1 MERQRRLPAQS
12 LGVCRCFQSP
22 PLLCHLKKKD
32 KKKEKKGGDRRS
44 KSTDERKNIS
54 RVQRLCNFSA
64 TARKNS
70 RLRQRVLSSHL
81 SFPTSSSL
89 ARDCTEHPRLQ
100 ATGDVASPNIPLPI
114 IPRPDGDGTNQFSFI
129 SPVSAVLGS
138 CDGFIIL
145 RNVATSTRGRRG
157 RWPIPTCRGV
167 MGSSRG
173 QSRAE
178 HTVVPD
184 GNIPARMGRRA
195 QLRGLQQIPC
205 NELLLLQS
213 FLNIFS

>member
-1 MERQRRLPAQS
+1 MERQHRLPAQS

-22 PLLCHLKKKD
+22 PLLCHQKKKD
-32 KKKEKKGGDRRS
+32 KKKEKKGGDRKS

-64 TARKNS
+64 TARKSS

-89 ARDCTEHPRLQ
+89 ARGCTEHPRLQ
-100 ATGDVASPNIPLPI
+100 ATGDVASPNFPLPI
-114 IPRPDGDGTNQFSFI
+114 VPRPGGDGANQFSFI
-129 SPVSAVLGS
+129 PPVSVVLGS

-157 RWPIPTCRGV
+157 RWPIPTCRGA
-167 MGSSRG
+167 MGSSRR

-178 HTVVPD
+178 HRVVPD
-184 GNIPARMGRRA
+184 GNIPARKSNAETAEGA
-195 QLRGLQQIPC
+195 PANSLQ
-205 NELLLLQS
+205 
-213 FLNIFS
+213 